1 MRWLY
6 EEEKIPLRKCIS
18 CGENKPKK
26 ELIRVVR
33 TNDGSIVI
41 DTTGKVNGRG
51 AYLCSNI
58 NCLETSAKTNK
69 LSRSLQTEV
78 KEEIYKELKEFIN
91 ESSK

>member
-1 MRWLY
+1 MKKK
-6 EEEKIPLRKCIS
+6 KIPLRKCIS